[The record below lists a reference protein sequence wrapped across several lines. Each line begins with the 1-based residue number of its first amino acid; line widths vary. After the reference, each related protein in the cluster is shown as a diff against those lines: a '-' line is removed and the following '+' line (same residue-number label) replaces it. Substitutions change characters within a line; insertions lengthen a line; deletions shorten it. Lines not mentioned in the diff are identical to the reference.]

1 MIRWRYVKYL
11 FCIGLLGY
19 GSRVMAQDYIPGQI
33 YLDSTN
39 YVAYHAG
46 NLPIILSA
54 PHGGNLEP
62 SSIPDRDCN
71 GCVTINDAYTKSITE
86 NIKEEIYELTGCYPH
101 VIVNLLH
108 RKKFDANRDIG
119 DAADGNSVVEA
130 AWYAYHDFIQTAKSR
145 VSSDYGRGYFL
156 DIHGHAH
163 TIQRIELGYLLSK
176 SELQQNDDELNTL
189 MMVEESSIRTLANDN
204 QLGLTHAALL
214 RGEESFGSLM
224 DIKGFP
230 SVPSSADSF
239 PLEGEAYFSGG
250 YNTQRHGSRDD
261 AGDIDAIQIELN
273 QDIRFDAAIR
283 AMLIDSI
290 ALTALEFYNYHYN
303 DQFMGNYCE
312 LILNVD
318 DDLSLREG
326 ISIYP
331 NPSSSVI
338 FMDLSVNEIETIELI
353 TVSGERFRLVFT
365 DGYLNLSDFNQGIYM
380 LDIRTKRGERS
391 QKKIV
396 KVD

>member
-1 MIRWRYVKYL
+1 MIRWRYIKYL
-11 FCIGLLGY
+11 FCFMLLGY
-19 GSRVMAQDYIPGQI
+19 GSWLQSQDYIPGQI

-62 SSIPDRDCN
+62 SFIPDRDCN

-86 NIKEEIYELTGCYPH
+86 SIKEEIYELTGCYPH

-130 AWYAYHDFIQTAKSR
+130 AWYAYHDFILTAKER
-145 VSSDYGRGYFL
+145 VANDYGRGYFL
-156 DIHGHAH
+156 DMHGHAH

-176 SELQQNDDELNTL
+176 SELQQNDDQLNTML
-189 MMVEESSIRTLANDN
+189 MVEESSVRTLADDN
-204 QLGLTHAALL
+204 QLGLSHAVLL
-214 RGEESFGSLM
+214 RGAESFGSLM
-224 DIKGFP
+224 DMKGFP
-230 SVPSSADSF
+230 SVPSLADSF

-250 YNTQRHGSRDD
+250 YNTERHGSRDD
-261 AGDIDAIQIELN
+261 GGTIDAIQIELN
-273 QDIRFDAAIR
+273 QDIRFDAANR
-283 AMLIDSI
+283 TMLIDSI
-290 ALTALEFYNYHYN
+290 ALTLLEFYNYHYN

-312 LILNVD
+312 L
-318 DDLSLREG
+318 LSDVAAGLAPSKG
-326 ISIYP
+326 INIYP
-331 NPSSSVI
+331 NPSSGLFYVDM
-338 FMDLSVNEIETIELI
+338 FENDIETLELI
-353 TVSGERFRLVFT
+353 TVSGERFKLIIKY
-365 DGYLNLSDFNQGIYM
+365 GYLDLNAFNQGIY
-380 LDIRTKRGERS
+380 LLIIQTKSGERF

-396 KVD
+396 KVN

>member
-1 MIRWRYVKYL
+1 MIHWSDIKYL
-11 FCIGLLGY
+11 FCFILLSC
-19 GSRVMAQDYIPGQI
+19 GSRAEAQDYIPGQI

-62 SSIPDRDCN
+62 SSIPDRDCT

-86 NIKEEIYELTGCYPH
+86 SIKEEIYELTGCYPH

-119 DAADGNSVVEA
+119 DAADGNLLVEA
-130 AWYAYHDFIQTAKSR
+130 AWHAYHDFIHVAKAR
-145 VSSDYGRGYFL
+145 VTNDYGRGYFL
-156 DIHGHAH
+156 DMHGHAH

-176 SELQQNDDELNTL
+176 SELQQNDDQLNTML
-189 MMVEESSIRTLANDN
+189 MVEESSIRTLVDDN
-204 QLGLTHAALL
+204 LLGLSHAALL

-224 DIKGFP
+224 DLKGFP

-261 AGDIDAIQIELN
+261 AGTIDAIQIELN
-273 QDIRFDAAIR
+273 QDIRFDATNR
-283 AMLIDSI
+283 AMLIDSL

-303 DQFMGNYCE
+303 DQFTGNYCE
-312 LILNVD
+312 LMSDVSSNLV
-318 DDLSLREG
+318 SRKG
-326 ISIYP
+326 INIYP
-331 NPSSSVI
+331 NPSSGLFFI
-338 FMDLSVNEIETIELI
+338 EFPVNKIEALQLI
-353 TVSGERFRLVFT
+353 TVLGERFRLELK
-365 DGYLNLSDFNQGIYM
+365 DGYLDLNDFDQGIYI
-380 LDIRTKRGERS
+380 LDILTKRGERY
-391 QKKIV
+391 QKKII

>member
-1 MIRWRYVKYL
+1 MILWGHIKYL
-11 FCIGLLGY
+11 FCFILLGF
-19 GSRVMAQDYIPGQI
+19 GLWSQAQEYIPGQI

-130 AWYAYHDFIQTAKSR
+130 AWYAYHEFIHTAKER

-156 DIHGHAH
+156 DMHGHAH

-176 SELQQNDDELNTL
+176 SELQQNDDQLNTL
-189 MMVEESSIRTLANDN
+189 MTVEESSIRTLAGDN

-224 DIKGFP
+224 DMKGFP
-230 SVPSSADSF
+230 SVPSSTDPF

-261 AGDIDAIQIELN
+261 EGAIDAIQIELN
-273 QDIRFDAAIR
+273 RDIRFDAANR

-303 DQFMGNYCE
+303 DQFIGNYCT
-312 LILNVD
+312 LLSDVD
-318 DDLSLREG
+318 AGLVSRKR
-326 ISIYP
+326 INIYP
-331 NPSSSVI
+331 NPSSGVI
-338 FMDLSVNEIETIELI
+338 YMDLSVNDIETIELI
-353 TVSGERFRLVFT
+353 TISGERFRLVFK
-365 DGYLNLSDFNQGIYM
+365 DGYLDLSAFNQGIYM
-380 LDIRTKRGERS
+380 LDIRTKRGERYHE
-391 QKKIV
+391 KIV